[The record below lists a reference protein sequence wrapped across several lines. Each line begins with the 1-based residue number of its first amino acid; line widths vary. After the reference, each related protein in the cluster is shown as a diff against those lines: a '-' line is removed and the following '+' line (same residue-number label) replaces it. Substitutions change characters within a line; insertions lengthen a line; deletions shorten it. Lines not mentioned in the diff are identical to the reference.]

1 MIHVQHAGLTDLA
14 SDLRKIPVIA
24 VKDMVRIVKT
34 SARVG
39 GMDARA
45 NAKRTAGA
53 HGKHYPGAITWDSSA
68 STFFGFGGGSISAA
82 YGPETS
88 RRQGE
93 MSFEH
98 GSRNQPPHNDLAKS
112 ADLILPA
119 TAGAVRDAM
128 DDWFWPA

>member
-1 MIHVQHAGLTDLA
+1 MIHVHYAGFSDLA

-24 VKDMVRIVKT
+24 VKDMVGIVKT
-34 SARVG
+34 AARVG
-39 GMDARA
+39 GMEARA
-45 NAKRTAGA
+45 NAKRTVGA
-53 HGKHYPGAITWDSSA
+53 HGKHYPGAITWDNSA

-82 YGPETS
+82 YGPDSS
-88 RRQGE
+88 RLQGE

-119 TAGAVRDAM
+119 TAGAVREAM
-128 DDWFWPA
+128 DDWFWPR